1 MKTLRA
7 RLTAFVIALLFVAP
21 ISGQAQS
28 PATALIDDPR
38 VASAF
43 ELVDVWLEAQVD
55 YQDIP
60 GVSVGVVHD
69 QDLIWSKGFGYAH
82 VDAGVPAA
90 PDTIYS
96 ICSISKLFTSIA
108 VMQLRDEG
116 LLRLDDPI
124 AQHLPWFT
132 IKDTNPGTGEIDI
145 QGVLTHSAGLPRESA
160 HPYWT
165 GPDFPF
171 PTREQVIERVSKQEE
186 LYPADAF
193 YQYSNLGLTLAGEV
207 VAAASGQPYAEYV
220 QEHILDPLGL
230 SDTSPDIPADH
241 RGGRLATGYSRPAR
255 DGQRA
260 AIDFYQVRGIAPAA
274 GYASTVEDLGRFAS
288 WQFRLL
294 ENGGAEVLRSTTLRE
309 MQRVHFVSE
318 DFDTHRGLGFS
329 VSRRDGTTFVGH
341 GGSCPGYRTQLSMS
355 NDDKIAVIFMTNGHE
370 VSPGAYTQE
379 IFDIVQ
385 PAIAQALASPGEAI
399 EPDAELQ
406 KYVGRYERPL
416 AGESYVLIVDGK
428 LAVVSLPTSNPSLTK
443 LEHVGEHTFRRIR
456 DDGRLAE
463 AFTFEVDANG
473 EVTRMVRNANYSI
486 RVR

>member
-1 MKTLRA
+1 MKKTLA
-7 RLTAFVIALLFVAP
+7 CMAAALLLAP
-21 ISGQAQS
+21 MIATAQS
-28 PATALIDDPR
+28 TSQELTDDPR

-43 ELVDVWLEAQVD
+43 ELIEVWMEAQVD
-55 YQDIP
+55 YEDIP
-60 GVSVGVVHD
+60 GVSMGVVHD
-69 QDLIWSKGFGYAH
+69 QELIWSKGFGFAH
-82 VDAGVPAA
+82 EEAGVPAA

-96 ICSISKLFTSIA
+96 ICSISKLFTSVA

-124 AQHLPWFT
+124 ADHLPWFT
-132 IKDTNPGTGEIDI
+132 IQDSNPGTGEIDI
-145 QGVLTHSAGLPRESA
+145 QGVLTHSAGLPRESD

-171 PTREQVIERVSKQEE
+171 PTREEVIERVSKQEE
-186 LYPADAF
+186 LYPADAY

-207 VAAASGQPYAEYV
+207 VAATSGQPYAEYV

-230 SDTSPDIPADH
+230 SDTSPDIPEAH

-255 DGQRA
+255 DGNRT

-288 WQFRLL
+288 WQFRLM
-294 ENGGAEVLRSTTLRE
+294 ENGGAEVLHATTLRE

-318 DFDTHRGLGFS
+318 NFQTHRGLGFS

-355 NDDKIAVIFMTNGHE
+355 NDDKIAVVFMTNGHE
-370 VSPGAYTQE
+370 VSPGSYVQE
-379 IFDIVQ
+379 VFDIVT
-385 PAIAQALASPGEAI
+385 PAIAEAVDNPGGGTR
-399 EPDAELQ
+399 PDPQLE

-416 AGESYVLIVDGK
+416 AGESYVLIVEGK
-428 LAVVSLPTSNPSLTK
+428 LAVVSLPTGSPSLTK
-443 LEHVGEHTFRRIR
+443 LEHLGDHTFRRIR
-456 DDGRLAE
+456 DDGELGE
-463 AFTFEVDANG
+463 AFTFEVDAEGN
-473 EVTRMVRNANYSI
+473 VTRMVRNTNYSI